1 MPPTALA
8 LVIAAAMMHATWNL
22 AAKKAQGGQLFLL
35 LCSLA
40 TLTIYAL
47 PATWLVARDGLPTS
61 PLAWGLMV
69 KSGALHLV
77 YFSVLQKGYH
87 EADFSVVYPVAR
99 GTGPLITIAV
109 AILFLGERPSVQALG
124 GACVVTV
131 GVFLLAD
138 GAKLVGVHSPRAR
151 AGLVWGACT
160 GLMIASYTL
169 VDGYTVRYLAVAPLL
184 LDYISHI
191 MRAGFSGPHALMNLS
206 GLAAEWRRTWKYVL
220 VIATLG
226 PLGYIF
232 VLSAMQY
239 APVSYV
245 APARE
250 LSMLVGAF
258 FGAKLLKEGNVK
270 QRVACA
276 GLIALGVGLIATG

>member
-1 MPPTALA
+1 MPLTALA
-8 LVIAAAMMHATWNL
+8 LVIAAAVMHATWNL

-40 TLTIYAL
+40 TLAIYAL
-47 PATWLVARDGLPTS
+47 PTIWLVARDGLPTS
-61 PLAWGLMV
+61 RLAWGLMV
-69 KSGALHLV
+69 TSGALHLV
-77 YFSVLQKGYH
+77 YFSVLQKGYR

-109 AILFLGERPSVQALG
+109 AIFFLGERPSVQALG

-138 GAKLVGVHSPRAR
+138 GAKLISVHNPRAR

-191 MRAGFSGPHALMNLS
+191 MRATLSGPHALMNLS

-232 VLSAMQY
+232 VLTAMQY

-276 GLIALGVGLIATG
+276 GLIAFGVGLIATG